1 MPRSALLFYG
11 RSLGTLRTTMI
22 LQMIMRTLLKQP
34 MLSANNVDLLI
45 AVLKDRL
52 RIIIAI
58 AMNLPRLG
66 NEIL

>member
-1 MPRSALLFYG
+1 
-11 RSLGTLRTTMI
+11 MI